1 MYTLLWL
8 LVEILIWSDSS
19 RYRNDSGAPCV
30 HPADD
35 QEGVGICFGTVVRR
49 EASEHPVLSKQE
61 VAKIAA
67 AAAADALTA
76 TGDEEHDGEKG
87 SEEPFFDAF
96 LTAAVRKKTV
106 S

>member
-1 MYTLLWL
+1 M
-8 LVEILIWSDSS
+8 
-19 RYRNDSGAPCV
+19 

-35 QEGVGICFGTVVRR
+35 QDGVGICFGTVVRR

-96 LTAAVRKKTV
+96 LTAAVREKTV
-106 S
+106 SQPRASVHVLVTCVTVRGPSLI